1 MWLCASVVHSTEIS
15 GGEKGV
21 GESEVGCV
29 RMSVGMWDGSCRA
42 RGTEALKEKKKGEE
56 SRGGMGVWRLW
67 LFVCAKVDFYV
78 TVMVFVC
85 VWYNCVGKLYKLLIE
100 YVYWLFV

>member
-15 GGEKGV
+15 GGEKGSWR
-21 GESEVGCV
+21 ESEVGCV
-29 RMSVGMWDGSCRA
+29 RMSVGMWDESCRA

-85 VWYNCVGKLYKLLIE
+85 VYGIIVWVSCISC
-100 YVYWLFV
+100 